1 MTIEE
6 IQTVCFIGAG
16 NMGCFNA
23 IKAAISGYDVVLYD
37 IDEEHLQQ
45 ATQHF
50 QGLAA
55 FLVGSAYCAEEEI
68 PAALARITLVADL
81 ELATANAD
89 LVSESVFERLDI
101 KREVHQK
108 LDQVCPEQTIL
119 TTNSSYLPLSAM
131 EDVVRRGDRF
141 AAMHSYMA
149 SPLVDIVGGS
159 RTSPTTIDILKR
171 YVLSIK
177 AVPLVLKKE
186 YPGYV
191 LNAVLGPV
199 LATAMFLIAE
209 GVASC
214 EDVDRAWM
222 NHRSA
227 PMGPLGMLDLIGLGL
242 VYDSWL
248 NRDDE
253 GPIPGL
259 RPKVLELLKPFVE
272 RDELGMPSGQGF
284 YHYPEPSYQ
293 QPDFID
299 TGADDD
305 GVYGPLVMAL
315 VASAVVV
322 AANDVADPEDI
333 DKAWIVGTSLD
344 TGPFAILEQMGV
356 AQFLAMFTEHV
367 AAGRFN
373 PERARLVMEYLG

>member
-1 MTIEE
+1 
-6 IQTVCFIGAG
+6 
-16 NMGCFNA
+16 MGCFNA

-55 FLVGSAYCAEEEI
+55 FLVGSAYCTEEEI
-68 PAALARITLVADL
+68 PLALARVSLVADL

-101 KREVHQK
+101 KRDVHSK
-108 LDQVCPEQTIL
+108 LDQVCPTQTIL
-119 TTNSSYLPLSAM
+119 TTNSSYLPLSGI
-131 EDVVRRGDRF
+131 EDVVSRGDRF
-141 AAMHSYMA
+141 AALHSYMA
-149 SPLVDIVGGS
+149 SPLVDIAGGS
-159 RTSPTTIDILKR
+159 RTSAATIDILER
-171 YVLSIK
+171 YVHSIN
-177 AVPLVLKKE
+177 AIPLVLKKD

-199 LATAMFLIAE
+199 LATAMFLMTE
-209 GVASC
+209 DNASC

-222 NHRSA
+222 SHRSA

-248 NRDDE
+248 NREDE

-259 RPKVLELLKPFVE
+259 RAKVLELLRPFVE
-272 RDELGMPSGQGF
+272 RDQLGMQSGQGF

-293 QPDFID
+293 QPGFID
-299 TGADDD
+299 AGADDNN
-305 GVYGPLVMAL
+305 VYGPLVIAL

-333 DKAWIVGTSLD
+333 DKAWTAGTSLD

-356 AQFLAMFTEHV
+356 SQFLAMFAEHV
-367 AAGRFN
+367 ASGRFN
-373 PERARLVMEYLG
+373 PDTARLVMEYLR

>member
-1 MTIEE
+1 
-6 IQTVCFIGAG
+6 
-16 NMGCFNA
+16 MGCFNA

-37 IDEEHLQQ
+37 IDEEHLQR
-45 ATQHF
+45 ATDHF
-50 QGLAA
+50 QGLAE
-55 FLVGSAYCAEEEI
+55 FLIGSAYCSAEDI
-68 PAALARITLVADL
+68 PAALARISLVADL
-81 ELATANAD
+81 EQATANAD

-101 KREVHQK
+101 KREVHQT
-108 LDQVCPEQTIL
+108 LDQVCPEHTL
-119 TTNSSYLPLSAM
+119 VTTNSSYLPLSNM

-159 RTSPTTIDILKR
+159 RTSPTTIDTLKR

-199 LATAMFLIAE
+199 LATAMFLVAE

-222 NHRSA
+222 NQRSA

-259 RPKVLELLKPFVE
+259 RPKVLELLRPLVE
-272 RDELGMPSGQGF
+272 REELGMQSGQGF
-284 YHYPEPSYQ
+284 YHYPEPVYQ
-293 QPDFID
+293 QAGFLEA
-299 TGADDD
+299 GANDDD
-305 GVYGPLVMAL
+305 VYRPLVMAL

-322 AANDVADPEDI
+322 AANDVADPDDI
-333 DKAWIVGTSLD
+333 DKAWMVGTSLD

-356 AQFLAMFTEHV
+356 AQFLAMFGEHV

-373 PERARLVMEYLG
+373 PARARLVTEYLG

>member
-1 MTIEE
+1 VTIEE
-6 IQTVCFIGAG
+6 IQTVCCIGAG

-55 FLVGSAYCAEEEI
+55 FLVSSAYCSAEDI
-68 PAALARITLVADL
+68 PAALARIALVADL
-81 ELATANAD
+81 EQATAKAD

-101 KREVHQK
+101 KRDIHQK
-108 LDQVCPEQTIL
+108 LDQICPAHTIL
-119 TTNSSYLPLSAM
+119 TTNTSYLPLSDI
-131 EDVVRRGDRF
+131 EDVVQRGDRF

-149 SPLVDIVGGS
+149 SPLVDLVGGPRAS
-159 RTSPTTIDILKR
+159 AATIDILRR
-171 YVLSIK
+171 YVQSIN
-177 AVPLVLKKE
+177 AIPLVLKKE
-186 YPGYV
+186 HPGYV

-199 LATAMFLIAE
+199 LATAMYLVIE

-214 EDVDRAWM
+214 EEVDRAWM
-222 NHRSA
+222 RHRSA

-248 NRDDE
+248 NREDD

-259 RPKVLELLKPFVE
+259 RPQVLQLLRPLVE
-272 RDELGMPSGQGF
+272 RQELGMQSGQGF

-293 QPDFID
+293 QAGFLEA
-299 TGADDD
+299 GANDDD
-305 GVYGPLVMAL
+305 VYRPLVLAL

-322 AANDVADPEDI
+322 AAHDVADPEDI
-333 DKAWIVGTSLD
+333 DKAWMVGTSLD

-356 AQFLAMFTEHV
+356 AQFLAMFTGHV

-373 PERARLVMEYLG
+373 PGKARLVMEYLG